1 MAWKSSP
8 ARGRDRSSKMQI
20 FVKTLSRKTITLEVE
35 SSDTIDNVKAK
46 IQDKEAASHLRG
58 LDDGRTLADYNIQKE
73 STLHLVLRLRGGS
86 RGGYPKGIEPNLREL
101 AQKYNESKLV
111 CRRCYARLPLRST
124 NCRKKKC
131 GHRNEIRAKKRFMSK
146 LSKISVVLVL
156 IACSLCDCP
165 AAGEAAF
172 AGDIRVDL
180 THVDAGKELPKHEL
194 IRRAMQRS
202 KARAA
207 ALSVVRNGGGFYG
220 RTAQAQAR
228 EREPGM
234 AVRASGDLEYVL
246 DLAVGTPPQPITAL
260 LDTGSDLIWT
270 QCDTCTACLRQP
282 DPLFSPGM
290 SSSYEPMRC
299 AGQLCGDILHHS
311 CVRPDTC
318 TYRYSY
324 GDGTTTLGYY
334 ATERFTFT
342 SSSGDTQS
350 VPLGFGCGTMNVGS
364 LNNASGIVGFGRDPL
379 SLVSQLSIRRF
390 SYCLT
395 PYASSRKSTLQFG
408 SLADVGLY
416 DDATGPVQTTPILQS
431 SQNPTF
437 YYVAFTG
444 VTVGARRLRI
454 PASAFALRP
463 DGSGGVIIDSGTA
476 LTLFPAAVLAE
487 VVRAFRSQLR
497 LPFAN
502 GSSPD
507 DGVCFA
513 APVAAGRMARQVAVP
528 RMVFHFQGAD
538 LDLPRENYVLE
549 DHRKGHLC
557 ILLGDS
563 GDDGATIGNF
573 VQQDM
578 RVVYDLERETLSFA
592 PVEC

>member
-1 MAWKSSP
+1 M
-8 ARGRDRSSKMQI
+8 RG
-20 FVKTLSRKTITLEVE
+20 V
-35 SSDTIDNVKAK
+35 
-46 IQDKEAASHLRG
+46 
-58 LDDGRTLADYNIQKE
+58 
-73 STLHLVLRLRGGS
+73 
-86 RGGYPKGIEPNLREL
+86 
-101 AQKYNESKLV
+101 
-111 CRRCYARLPLRST
+111 
-124 NCRKKKC
+124 
-131 GHRNEIRAKKRFMSK
+131 
-146 LSKISVVLVL
+146 SVVLVL
-156 IACSLCDCP
+156 IACWLCGCP
-165 AAGEAAF
+165 VAGEAAF

-180 THVDAGKELPKHEL
+180 THVDAGKELPKREL

-220 RTAQAQAR
+220 SIAQARER

-282 DPLFSPGM
+282 DPLFSPRM

-334 ATERFTFT
+334 ATERFTFA
-342 SSSGDTQS
+342 SSSGETQS

-431 SQNPTF
+431 AQNPTF

-476 LTLFPAAVLAE
+476 LTLFPVAVLAE

-513 APVAAGRMARQVAVP
+513 APAVAAGGGRMARQVAVP

-549 DHRKGHLC
+549 DHRRGHLC
-557 ILLGDS
+557 VLLGDS